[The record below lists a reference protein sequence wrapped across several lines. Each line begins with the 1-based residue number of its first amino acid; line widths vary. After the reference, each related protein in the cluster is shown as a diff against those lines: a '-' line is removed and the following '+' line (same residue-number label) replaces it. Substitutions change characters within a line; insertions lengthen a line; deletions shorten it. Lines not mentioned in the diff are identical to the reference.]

1 MLLIRPVKALLGY
14 TLYVRSSGTTLGFIL
29 LHTIITCV
37 YKLLSCMH
45 KIKEIYQLEVIIYVI
60 PKHSVFTY

>member
-1 MLLIRPVKALLGY
+1 MLLIRPVKALLGC

-29 LHTIITCV
+29 LHMIITCV
-37 YKLLSCMH
+37 NKLLSCMH

-60 PKHSVFTY
+60 PKHGFQL